1 MSPVKQG
8 EAMSSEKRNS
18 LETRNPEKSDYKRD
32 SSDLLAS
39 LFGKTRRKI
48 LSLLYGHAD
57 ESFHLRKV
65 RSLTGVLPGAAQ
77 RELTKLSEAGI
88 IRRTAKDNQVFFQAD
103 SKCPIFIE
111 MKSIIMKTAGM
122 ADVLREAL
130 APLSLSIKASAIFGS
145 IARGREK
152 KESDVDLLVIGDVKF
167 SDVVEKLG
175 PAQTLLNREINP
187 FVLSVQE
194 FQKRVKEN
202 DHFFSSVLE
211 SQLIPIYGTLNEL
224 I

>member
-1 MSPVKQG
+1 
-8 EAMSSEKRNS
+8 
-18 LETRNPEKSDYKRD
+18 
-32 SSDLLAS
+32 
-39 LFGKTRRKI
+39 
-48 LSLLYGHAD
+48 
-57 ESFHLRKV
+57 
-65 RSLTGVLPGAAQ
+65 
-77 RELTKLSEAGI
+77 
-88 IRRTAKDNQVFFQAD
+88 
-103 SKCPIFIE
+103 
-111 MKSIIMKTAGM
+111 MKTAGM